1 MGGLLFGTGGIPHGT
16 HKPANILNGIKH
28 IAELGLGCTELE
40 FVYGVRMSE
49 ADAAQV
55 AATAQKQ
62 KVRLTAHAP
71 YYINLNAHENDKL
84 VASQERLLQTVRVA
98 SLCGANDVVFHSA
111 FYLKDD
117 PAEVYTRLKKLLSGI
132 MVEVRRQNK
141 YLSLRPE
148 LMGKHSQFG
157 SLEELLRA
165 RIASTPYGDH
175 VLLYGDMPHA
185 VTLRATLECDLLLR
199 TTRYDGDSVAVR
211 EARYIGTPVIATD
224 NGMRPEGVHL
234 IPPSDAGRLRDAV
247 CELLSGERTRRAP
260 GGDGQENIRAVVQ
273 FYEELLRR

>member
-1 MGGLLFGTGGIPHGT
+1 MGGLLFGTGGIPHST
-16 HKPANILNGIKH
+16 HKPANILNGLKRL
-28 IAELGLGCTELE
+28 AELGLGCTELE

-62 KVRLTAHAP
+62 KIRLTCHAP

-98 SLCGANDVVFHSA
+98 SLCGANDVAFHSA

-117 PAEVYTRLKKLLSGI
+117 PVEVYTRLKKLLNGI

-157 SLEELLRA
+157 SLEELLNLCSEVEGLAPCIDFAHLHA
-165 RIASTPYGDH
+165 RGGKYNSYYEFKSALNQVEKKLGRTALDNLHIHLSGIRYSAAGEQNHLNVRESDFKYT
-175 VLLYGDMPHA
+175 
-185 VTLRATLECDLLLR
+185 ELLLALKEV
-199 TTRYDGDSVAVR
+199 DAKG
-211 EARYIGTPVIATD
+211 IVICESPNLEEDAL
-224 NGMRPEGVHL
+224 HL
-234 IPPSDAGRLRDAV
+234 
-247 CELLSGERTRRAP
+247 
-260 GGDGQENIRAVVQ
+260 QETYNKV
-273 FYEELLRR
+273 